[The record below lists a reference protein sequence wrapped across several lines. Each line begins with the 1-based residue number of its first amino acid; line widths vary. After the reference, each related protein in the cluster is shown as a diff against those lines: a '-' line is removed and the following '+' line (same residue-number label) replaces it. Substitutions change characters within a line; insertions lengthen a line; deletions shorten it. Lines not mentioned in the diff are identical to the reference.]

1 MSENNNDFLANN
13 NGIIKTKKGLVLA
26 IVGGVGF
33 ILYLI
38 VLGTLSV
45 IPSLQW
51 LTIALTGV
59 LFFVVGI
66 IFLALSKNSY
76 NLPLIAMM
84 IGVLLMYM
92 SITEKFFP
100 AVREGLGDKATGGI
114 MVLFAIIMVV
124 APFIAISHYKNKYQ
138 TSVYAEVIHV
148 EHHRSRTTRG
158 HHGITYRPIY
168 QFTYSGKE
176 YTVTDKV
183 SSSGSHPSTGEERLL
198 LIDENNPEHFVDI
211 ERLKTRPVTSYIV
224 PVIVLAI
231 GVYLMVA

>member
-1 MSENNNDFLANN
+1 MSENNNDFPANN

-33 ILYLI
+33 IFYLI
-38 VLGTLSV
+38 ILGALST
-45 IPSLQW
+45 IPPLQW
-51 LTIALTGV
+51 LTVTLTGV
-59 LFFVVGI
+59 LFFVAGI

-76 NLPLIAMM
+76 NLPLIALM

-100 AVREGLGDKATGGI
+100 AIREGLGDKATGGI
-114 MVLFAIIMVV
+114 MIVFAILMVV
-124 APFIAISHYKNKYQ
+124 FPFMAVSYYKGKYK
-138 TSVYAEVIHV
+138 TTVYAEVIHV

-183 SSSGSHPSTGEERLL
+183 SSSGSHPSTGEEREL
-198 LIDENNPEHFVDI
+198 LIDDKHPERFVDI
-211 ERLKTRPVTSYIV
+211 ERLKTRPVTSYIA
-224 PVIVLAI
+224 PLIVLAL

>member
-1 MSENNNDFLANN
+1 MSENSNDFLANN

-33 ILYLI
+33 IFYLI
-38 VLGTLSV
+38 VMGALST
-45 IPSLQW
+45 IPPLQW
-51 LTIALTGV
+51 LTVTLTGM
-59 LFFVVGI
+59 LFFVFGI
-66 IFLALSKNSY
+66 IFLALSKGKY

-100 AVREGLGDKATGGI
+100 AIREGLGDKATGGI
-114 MVLFAIIMVV
+114 MIVFAILMVV
-124 APFIAISHYKNKYQ
+124 FPFMAVSYYKSKYK
-138 TSVYAEVIHV
+138 TTVYAEVIHV

-183 SSSGSHPSTGEERLL
+183 SSSGSHPSTGEEREL
-198 LIDENNPEHFVDI
+198 LIDDKHPERFVDI
-211 ERLKTRPVTSYIV
+211 ERMKTKSVTSYIA
-224 PVIVLAI
+224 PLIVLAL

>member
-13 NGIIKTKKGLVLA
+13 NGIIKTKKDLVLA

-33 ILYLI
+33 IFYLI
-38 VLGTLSV
+38 VLGALSA
-45 IPSLQW
+45 IPPLQW
-51 LTIALTGV
+51 LTVTLTGV
-59 LFFVVGI
+59 LFFVFGI
-66 IFLALSKNSY
+66 IFLALSKSKY

-100 AVREGLGDKATGGI
+100 AIREGLGDKATGGI
-114 MVLFAIIMVV
+114 MVVFAILMVV
-124 APFIAISHYKNKYQ
+124 FPFMAVSYYKSKYK
-138 TSVYAEVIHV
+138 TTVYAEVIHV

-183 SSSGSHPSTGEERLL
+183 SSSGTHPSTGEEREL
-198 LIDENNPEHFVDI
+198 LIDDKHPERFVDI
-211 ERLKTRPVTSYIV
+211 ERMKTKSVTSYIA
-224 PVIVLAI
+224 PLIVLAL

>member
-1 MSENNNDFLANN
+1 M
-13 NGIIKTKKGLVLA
+13 
-26 IVGGVGF
+26 
-33 ILYLI
+33 
-38 VLGTLSV
+38 
-45 IPSLQW
+45 
-51 LTIALTGV
+51 
-59 LFFVVGI
+59 VGI

-100 AVREGLGDKATGGI
+100 AIRDGLGDKATGGI
-114 MVLFAIIMVV
+114 LILFAIIMVV

-198 LIDENNPEHFVDI
+198 LIDDKNPERFVDI
-211 ERLKTRPVTSYIV
+211 ERLKSRSATSYIA
-224 PVIVLAI
+224 PLIVLAL